1 MPRCVHKYTEQ
12 EEEPAQGSRA
22 KSEHNGDFDFEKG
35 SIPRPLC
42 REAGSSVVLSGS
54 PISFFF

>member
-1 MPRCVHKYTEQ
+1 MDRLWARSADGESEVPFTGRKLCVPRCVHKYTEQ

-35 SIPRPLC
+35 
-42 REAGSSVVLSGS
+42 
-54 PISFFF
+54 